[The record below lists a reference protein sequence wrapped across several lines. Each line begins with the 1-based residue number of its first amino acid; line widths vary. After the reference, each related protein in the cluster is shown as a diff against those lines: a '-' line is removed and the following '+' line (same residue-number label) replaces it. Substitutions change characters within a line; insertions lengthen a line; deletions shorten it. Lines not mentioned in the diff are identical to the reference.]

1 MSQILAVA
9 LGGAAGALARHG
21 VSSAVAAAFGTRF
34 PLGTLVVNVAGS
46 FAMGWLF
53 ALFIGRVD
61 LSPELRLLLTTG
73 LLGAFTT
80 FSTFSV
86 ETLVLLQAGRWL
98 AAVANVALSVALC
111 LGAAW
116 LGTLVVR

>member
-9 LGGAAGALARHG
+9 IGGAVGALARHG
-21 VSSAVAAAFGTRF
+21 VSTAMVAAFGPRF

-53 ALFIGRVD
+53 AFFTGRMD
-61 LSPELRLLLTTG
+61 ISPELRLALTTG

-86 ETLVLLQAGRWL
+86 ETLVLLQADRW
-98 AAVANVALSVALC
+98 AAGVANVLLSVALC

-116 LGTLVVR
+116 LGTLLVR

>member
-21 VSSAVAAAFGTRF
+21 VSNAVAAAFGTRF

-61 LSPELRLLLTTG
+61 LPPELRLLLTTG

-86 ETLVLLQAGRWL
+86 ETLVLLQSGRWL
-98 AAVANVALSVALC
+98 AAAANAALSVALC

-116 LGTLVVR
+116 LGTLLVR

>member
-9 LGGAAGALARHG
+9 VGGAVGALARHG
-21 VSSAVAAAFGTRF
+21 VSTAVAAAFGPRF

-53 ALFIGRVD
+53 ALFAERVHVP
-61 LSPELRLLLTTG
+61 PEMRLLLMTG

-86 ETLVLLQAGRWL
+86 ETLALLQAGRWV
-98 AAVANVALSVALC
+98 AGAANVVLSVAFC

-116 LGTLVVR
+116 LGTLLVR

>member
-21 VSSAVAAAFGTRF
+21 VSTAVAAAFGPRF

-53 ALFIGRVD
+53 ALFSERAHVP
-61 LSPELRLLLTTG
+61 PELRLLLMTG

-86 ETLVLLQAGRWL
+86 ETLALLQAGRWL
-98 AAVANVALSVALC
+98 AGAANMVLSVALC
-111 LGAAW
+111 LAAAW
-116 LGTLVVR
+116 AGTLLVR